1 VAKIEAFS
9 YNLPRSAPHSGD
21 STPLAGSLTVQESSP
36 AALSKPP
43 KALPRYRRAPEQAPP
58 ITLTRRDICLL
69 EDIWRFGLLT
79 TSHIETLR
87 QADDKPELRFASR
100 LTLTRRLK
108 LLFHHRYVRR
118 LPRPLAAGSQ
128 EPVYVLDHNGAR
140 VLSLQHGQVTAKAPS
155 RLPKTAALDH
165 LLEVVQFRVAI
176 TALPSLSL
184 SSTAST
190 ATAGTGDGARL
201 QDWLPGD
208 KVRFRVP
215 VEAPGERRQIVSIV
229 PDAGLVV
236 RSSGMRHY
244 YFLEVDRGTEAG
256 RILTA
261 KGVAYASYWKS
272 GGFARDFGVPAGMG
286 FRVLLVA
293 PTPVRAQT
301 ITKALQPLGDL
312 RVLFRIALASDIT
325 PQKVGSAIWM
335 DVKTG
340 GRCSL
345 C

>member
-1 VAKIEAFS
+1 MAKIEAFS
-9 YNLPRSAPHSGD
+9 YNLPPGVPLPSDALPFGDSIPLVDSLTEQASSPSAPS
-21 STPLAGSLTVQESSP
+21 Q
-36 AALSKPP
+36 PP

-58 ITLTRRDICLL
+58 ITLTRRDIRLL

-79 TSHIETLR
+79 TSQIETLR
-87 QADDKPELRFASR
+87 QKDEKAELRFASR

-140 VLSLQHGQVTAKAPS
+140 VLSLQHGQVTARAPS

-176 TALPSLSL
+176 TASPFSASPS
-184 SSTAST
+184 A
-190 ATAGTGDGARL
+190 AFIGDNMRL

-215 VEAPGERRQIVSIV
+215 VETPGERRQIVSII
-229 PDAGLVV
+229 PDAGLVI
-236 RSSGMRHY
+236 RSNGMRHY
-244 YFLEVDRGTEAG
+244 FFLEVDRGTEAG

-261 KGVAYASYWKS
+261 KGVAYVSYWKN
-272 GGFARDFGVPAGMG
+272 GGFARDFGVPVGMG
-286 FRVLLVA
+286 FRILLVA
-293 PTPVRAQT
+293 PTPARAQ
-301 ITKALQPLGDL
+301 
-312 RVLFRIALASDIT
+312 
-325 PQKVGSAIWM
+325 
-335 DVKTG
+335 
-340 GRCSL
+340 
-345 C
+345 